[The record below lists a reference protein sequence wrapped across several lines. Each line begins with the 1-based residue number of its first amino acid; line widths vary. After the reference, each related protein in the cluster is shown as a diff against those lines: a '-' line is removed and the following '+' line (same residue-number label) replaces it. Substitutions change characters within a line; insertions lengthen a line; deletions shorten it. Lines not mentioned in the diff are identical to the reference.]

1 MRRVGKTP
9 PLVAVIGVVV
19 PLGLGTI
26 RMKLMQLLHPT
37 SALAGDLFIG
47 GILTA
52 TSVGITAR
60 VLRDLGQENRD
71 ESGFILGAAVLDA
84 VLSLIVL
91 AIVSALAA
99 PARSILST
107 SAASP

>member
-1 MRRVGKTP
+1 
-9 PLVAVIGVVV
+9 
-19 PLGLGTI
+19 
-26 RMKLMQLLHPT
+26 MQLLHPT

-71 ESGFILGAAVLDA
+71 ESGFILGDA

>member
-71 ESGFILGAAVLDA
+71 ESGFILGDA